1 MADSRA
7 VAKKA
12 QEELDYLVRE
22 SEAVLGVTGRAKGAQ
37 KNPESAHTWFIRHK
51 KTQVRLRGL
60 RGSGVIP

>member
-1 MADSRA
+1 MYTFSAKKEPELITEVADSRA

-37 KNPESAHTWFIRHK
+37 HPGWM
-51 KTQVRLRGL
+51 
-60 RGSGVIP
+60 GSSWPAGSV